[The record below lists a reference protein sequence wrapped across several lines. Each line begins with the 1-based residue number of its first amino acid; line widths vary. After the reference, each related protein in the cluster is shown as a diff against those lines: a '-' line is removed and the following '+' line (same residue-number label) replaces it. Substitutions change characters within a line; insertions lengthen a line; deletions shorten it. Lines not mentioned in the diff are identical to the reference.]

1 MSRGCIYSY
10 FSQDKTYSEEIKQY
24 LNRMQKKK
32 NHRRTV
38 HQDLLKTD
46 RAAKPWHRMFL
57 NCQLMGFGGCAREG
71 TSVLFLV
78 LFL

>member
-1 MSRGCIYSY
+1 MSIYSY
-10 FSQDKTYSEEIKQY
+10 FSQDKIYSEEIKQY
-24 LNRMQKKK
+24 LNRMKKK
-32 NHRRTV
+32 NHRRTG

-57 NCQLMGFGGCAREG
+57 NCWLMGFGGCAREG
-71 TSVLFLV
+71 ISSVLFLV

>member
-1 MSRGCIYSY
+1 M
-10 FSQDKTYSEEIKQY
+10 FKQ
-24 LNRMQKKK
+24 NAKKKK

-38 HQDLLKTD
+38 HEDLLKSD

-57 NCQLMGFGGCAREG
+57 NCWMMGYGGCAREG
-71 TSVLFLV
+71 TTSVLFLV